1 MSVSDAEQSAL
12 IDAVRT
18 VARAEITPRFRALSD
33 EDVDEKSSAE
43 DLVTIADKRAEVALT
58 AAVKDILPGARV
70 VGEEAVAA
78 DKSILDDV
86 AKPGRTVIID
96 PIDGT
101 WNFANGVA
109 VFGVILAVIED
120 GETVMGLL
128 YDRVG
133 YDWVVAR

>member
-109 VFGVILAVIED
+109 VFGVIA
-120 GETVMGLL
+120 TS
-128 YDRVG
+128 VG
-133 YDWVVAR
+133 